1 MNSVGSLGKL
11 PKEMDVTGLTVKNC
25 TLVGTANG
33 IRIKTYPASDPSSA
47 SEILFQDINMNNV
60 HNPIIIDQNYGAKS
74 SQVLLLFSNTYIHTY
89 INSFG
94 FMLHGL
100 FNWLTCS
107 HLPKKV
113 QNMFGF
119 LHIFLNFLAICFC
132 SHPL

>member
-74 SQVLLLFSNTYIHTY
+74 SQVLLLFSNTYIYKLLWIYVARTFQLVDVFTSTEKSTKHVRFSSY
-89 INSFG
+89 FS
-94 FMLHGL
+94 
-100 FNWLTCS
+100 
-107 HLPKKV
+107 
-113 QNMFGF
+113 
-119 LHIFLNFLAICFC
+119 
-132 SHPL
+132 